1 MVIEGGVWAQAV
13 GTAKSNYNKK
23 IITKKTNEKVNLK
36 K

>member
-23 IITKKTNEKVNLK
+23 IIKKTNEKVNLK